1 MIDLHVS
8 PTETMKELYSPM
20 LPIFDMV
27 MARQF
32 EKLKLGKVQV
42 STYLAVNSD
51 ALSFIMDADDVRAVL
66 ACNGDW
72 SSVSGNIGRPAS

>member
-1 MIDLHVS
+1 MINLHVA
-8 PTETMKELYSPM
+8 PQDTMQELYPPM
-20 LPIFDMV
+20 LPIFDMA

-42 STYLAVNSD
+42 SMHLAVNSD